1 MADRSGSRLENL
13 RQRLRL
19 AIAEAE
25 QLRREATELVADLR
39 NRLHTLTLQR
49 DATRRLGPDLRERP
63 DEPPQ
68 QHTEHE
74 HTDRQW
80 PES

>member
-1 MADRSGSRLENL
+1 MADRSGARLENL
-13 RQRLRL
+13 RQRLHL

-49 DATRRLGPDLRERP
+49 DATRRLDPDPRDRP
-63 DEPPQ
+63 HEPPQ
-68 QHTEHE
+68 QHTERE
-74 HTDRQW
+74 HTGGQS